1 MAGTVKTGKQKL
13 YINGRF
19 LTQRVTGVQRY
30 AIEITKAIDALV
42 TEGELTGIAIELL
55 TPKNARTLALQHIP
69 QNRVG
74 HLTGHLWEQL
84 DLPRYARGGFL
95 LNLCNCAPVFQR
107 HQAVTIH
114 DAAVFRMPSSFSFL
128 FRTLYRWMHGIE
140 RYTCNPIFTVS
151 NFSRKELAECLDID
165 PERIVVTPNG
175 ADHIKCA
182 PAPTKK
188 KSREP
193 YVLAVS
199 SLKPLKNFALVIRA
213 AKRLPDT
220 NFFIVGGK
228 DPRVFAAV
236 DEEHGDNIHFLG
248 YVDDEALRELYAN
261 ASVFVYPSLY
271 EGFGIP
277 PIEAMAM
284 GCPVIVTKKAS
295 LPEVCGDAAL
305 YCDAT
310 NDRDLAAKIRTVMK
324 NDVVR
329 QKLVARGRERVKT
342 YRWIDSAKTLLH
354 AIQMIHG
361 A

>member
-1 MAGTVKTGKQKL
+1 M
-13 YINGRF
+13 
-19 LTQRVTGVQRY
+19 
-30 AIEITKAIDALV
+30 
-42 TEGELTGIAIELL
+42 
-55 TPKNARTLALQHIP
+55 
-69 QNRVG
+69 
-74 HLTGHLWEQL
+74 
-84 DLPRYARGGFL
+84 
-95 LNLCNCAPVFQR
+95 CACA
-107 HQAVTIH
+107 HQ
-114 DAAVFRMPSSFSFL
+114 
-128 FRTLYRWMHGIE
+128 E
-140 RYTCNPIFTVS
+140 
-151 NFSRKELAECLDID
+151 
-165 PERIVVTPNG
+165 
-175 ADHIKCA
+175 
-182 PAPTKK
+182 

-220 NFFIVGGK
+220 NFNIVGGK
-228 DPRVFAAV
+228 DPRVFASV